1 MVKSIHIRSCSSEE
15 FNKKLSDALA
25 MLQNGCIADIEI
37 QYKPMIYDGQ
47 VIYTALLIGRRKSK

>member
-1 MVKSIHIRSCSSEE
+1 MVKSIHICSCFSAD
-15 FNKKLSDALA
+15 FNQKLSDAIA

-47 VIYTALLIGRRKSK
+47 VIYTALLIGRRKNK